1 MRVRPLQL
9 QLEHSLYTNILL
21 LLIIMSISNGES
33 SVTMERYE
41 LALSI
46 LQKISSCASTI
57 GCLMII
63 SQVTRSKVNRT
74 MTQQRIILGTSIAN
88 LLPSVILLFQDL
100 FYPGEIGNIPV
111 YTTPACTAGG
121 FLIQFG
127 SVIGIFYAASLQ
139 VQYILVIKYGW
150 KDKRLRKLEPWLHLG
165 PILFGLGTSIAG
177 LVLKL
182 YNPADWNCWI
192 APLPHNC
199 TTSYWV
205 NHYEKSMGKTDCV
218 RGDVSVLLEF

>member
-1 MRVRPLQL
+1 
-9 QLEHSLYTNILL
+9 
-21 LLIIMSISNGES
+21 MSSNGET
-33 SVTMERYE
+33 SVTMERYAI
-41 LALSI
+41 ALNI

-100 FYPGEIGNIPV
+100 FYPGDIGTLPV
-111 YTTPACTAGG
+111 NTTPACTAGG

-127 SVIGIFYAASLQ
+127 SVIGFIYAASLQ
-139 VQYILVIKYGW
+139 VQYVLVIKYGW
-150 KDKRLRKLEPWLHLG
+150 KDKRLRKLEPWLHLV
-165 PILFGLGTSIAG
+165 PILFGLGTSITG

-182 YNPADWNCWI
+182 YNPANWNCWI

-205 NHYEKSMGKTDCV
+205 NHYEPSMEKTDCV
-218 RGDVSVLLEF
+218 RGDVSVLLEFLESCSSIR

>member
-1 MRVRPLQL
+1 
-9 QLEHSLYTNILL
+9 
-21 LLIIMSISNGES
+21 MSSNGET
-33 SVTMERYE
+33 SVTMERYAI
-41 LALSI
+41 ALSI
-46 LQKISSCASTI
+46 LEKIASCASTI

-74 MTQQRIILGTSIAN
+74 MTQQRIILGTSIAQ

-100 FYPGEIGNIPV
+100 FYPGEIGTLPLI
-111 YTTPACTAGG
+111 TTPACTAGG

-127 SVIGIFYAASLQ
+127 SVIGVIYAASMQ
-139 VQYILVIKYGW
+139 VQYVLVIKYGW
-150 KDKRLRKLEPWLHLG
+150 KDKRMRKLEPWLHLC

-192 APLPHNC
+192 APLPYNC

-205 NHYEKSMGKTDCV
+205 NHFEPSMEKTDCV
-218 RGDVSVLLEF
+218 RGDVSSKCSS